1 MILEDAADL
10 DPFVEIELQ
19 TAREECSLPPRHA
32 QGRWLSK
39 IGRLLRTLFGSL
51 GSLWRRLQA
60 PPSSRA
66 GGRRSTVSEHAQV
79 DVMAWSS
86 QLQRAGSRDAV
97 TMDLFASPSRDLEPL
112 QQFVHIES
120 STSSTE
126 PSLHALKTLCVPKIC
141 PSKLSRSSTKS

>member
-19 TAREECSLPPRHA
+19 TAREECSLPPRH
-32 QGRWLSK
+32 GRWLSK

-60 PPSSRA
+60 PPSSRLA
-66 GGRRSTVSEHAQV
+66 GRRSTVSEHARV

-86 QLQRAGSRDAV
+86 QLQRAGS
-97 TMDLFASPSRDLEPL
+97 MDLFASPSRDLEPL

-141 PSKLSRSSTKS
+141 PSKLSRCSTKS